1 MGGCCHN
8 ASPEDTERIFKQLRR
23 KIKMNEEQKKAYNKW
38 KSRRWLITLWS
49 MLMVTAIV
57 ALGIIFKN
65 DSYVP
70 LATTLVAVPVGFV
83 SLETLNKKHMFNN
96 GDEKK

>member
-1 MGGCCHN
+1 M
-8 ASPEDTERIFKQLRR
+8 EK
-23 KIKMNEEQKKAYNKW
+23 NEEEIKKAYNKW
-38 KSRRWLITLWS
+38 KSRRWIITIWA

-57 ALGIIFKN
+57 VLGIVFKN

-83 SLETLNKKHMFNN
+83 SLETLNKKHMK
-96 GDEKK
+96 EKEDGVER

>member
-1 MGGCCHN
+1 MSNDAEKLIKTIEKDLGIKLDKGEIDMK
-8 ASPEDTERIFKQLRR
+8 SEERK
-23 KIKMNEEQKKAYNKW
+23 EYNKW

-49 MLMVTAIV
+49 MIMVSALSV
-57 ALGIIFKN
+57 LGIIFKN

-83 SLETLNKKHMFNN
+83 SLETLNKKQR
-96 GDEKK
+96 GIDK

>member
-1 MGGCCHN
+1 MLK
-8 ASPEDTERIFKQLRR
+8 EK
-23 KIKMNEEQKKAYNKW
+23 KIDEEETYNKW

-57 ALGIIFKN
+57 VLGIIFKN

-83 SLETLNKKHMFNN
+83 SLETLNKKHM
-96 GDEKK
+96 KKEEE

>member
-1 MGGCCHN
+1 MT
-8 ASPEDTERIFKQLRR
+8 EDE
-23 KIKMNEEQKKAYNKW
+23 IKKTYNKW
-38 KSRRWLITLWS
+38 KSRRWLITLWA

-57 ALGIIFKN
+57 VLGIIFKN

-83 SLETLNKKHMFNN
+83 SLETLNKKHM
-96 GDEKK
+96 KKKEE

>member
-1 MGGCCHN
+1 M
-8 ASPEDTERIFKQLRR
+8 
-23 KIKMNEEQKKAYNKW
+23 IKEKKTDGEETYNKW

-57 ALGIIFKN
+57 VLGIIFKN

-83 SLETLNKKHMFNN
+83 SLETLNKKHI
-96 GDEKK
+96 KKED